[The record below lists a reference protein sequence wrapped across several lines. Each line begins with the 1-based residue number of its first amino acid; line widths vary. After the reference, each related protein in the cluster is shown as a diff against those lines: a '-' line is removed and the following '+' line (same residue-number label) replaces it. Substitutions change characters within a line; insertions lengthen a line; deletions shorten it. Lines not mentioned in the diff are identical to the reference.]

1 MKKFFNRDFI
11 CKAALLALAVLTGGG
26 AMAAPTV
33 PVGQSGADED
43 PNDGT
48 PLEGATP
55 DDLNLGVQQLGAGS
69 TASAIEEALLD
80 DDKVEEYIMQY
91 QAWKYP
97 LHTDFLSLARKS
109 PVKTKKPKHPVMGEA
124 ILEAFTKDKLENA
137 TEKANIVRLPLY
149 NNDTSIFQE
158 KSTIRVFGMTGY
170 DPDGKS
176 NGAPLMLYVT
186 ENVRGS
192 EVKVTAING
201 PLNDGGETYVPNIEA
216 GTKLRVMATALSESE
231 LRVPADNFL
240 PGFKQAYLQK
250 KACAITRTDFYERI
264 KKYVKF
270 GGQMVKDA
278 TLSNFR
284 KKCTSTLLF
293 GAPGVINKYDPVT
306 GTYEHCYFQEG
317 IVSQLPNSYQL
328 SGLPTVTDL
337 IAISR
342 MALTKYARTNIVQ
355 VYCGDLFM
363 ERLANMDF
371 SKHPDITFTS
381 VRDNLK
387 VKVGKFE
394 TNFGTLEFKLDYALS
409 ENGLAD
415 SAILIPMSEAIR
427 YIYEEKTVDHDHKN
441 DTEARDARSEYYI
454 VDDCLMLT
462 GLTAMFISPDTS
474 IIGVRSDSYG
484 IKFVSVESLEG
495 VTEKDAD
502 VVYYL
507 TQNESGYTVGPYV
520 YDNSTTSWKA
530 WEGKVIV

>member
-1 MKKFFNRDFI
+1 MKKYFNPDLI
-11 CKAALLALAVLTGGG
+11 CRMLLLALAILVGGG

-33 PVGQSGADED
+33 PVGQPGADED
-43 PNDGT
+43 PNEDN
-48 PLEGATP
+48 PLEGGMP
-55 DDLNLGVQQLGAGS
+55 DDLNMGIQQLGAGA
-69 TASAIEEALLD
+69 TGSAVEEAQLD
-80 DDKVEEYIMQY
+80 EDKVEEYIMKY

-109 PVKTKKPKHPVMGEA
+109 PVKTKKPKHPIMGEA
-124 ILEAFTKDKLENA
+124 ILEAFTKSEISNNS
-137 TEKANIVRLPLY
+137 EKANIVKLPLY
-149 NNDTSIFQE
+149 NNDTTIFQE

-170 DPDGKS
+170 DTEGHS
-176 NGAPLMLYVT
+176 TGAPLMLYVT

-192 EVKVTAING
+192 DVKVTAING
-201 PLNDGGETYVPNIEA
+201 PVNNGETYVPDIPA
-216 GTKLRVMATALSESE
+216 GTKLRVMASALSESE

-250 KACAITRTDFYERI
+250 KACAITKTDFYERI

-270 GGQMVKDA
+270 GGQMIKDA

-317 IVSQLPNSYQL
+317 IMSQLPNSYQL

-371 SKHPDITFTS
+371 SKHPEIQFTTA
-381 VRDNLK
+381 RDNLK
-387 VKVGKFE
+387 VKVAKFE

-441 DTEARDARSEYYI
+441 DSDARDAKSEYYI

-474 IIGVRSDSYG
+474 IIGVRTDSYG
-484 IKFVSVESLEG
+484 TKFVSVDSLEN
-495 VTEKDAD
+495 VEEKDQD
-502 VVYYL
+502 TVYYL
-507 TQNESGYTVGPYV
+507 TQNEGGYTVGPYT
-520 YDNSTTSWKA
+520 YDNTTTSWKA
-530 WEGKVIV
+530 WEGKMVV

>member
-1 MKKFFNRDFI
+1 MIGKLL
-11 CKAALLALAVLTGGG
+11 LLALAVIAGGG

-33 PVGQSGADED
+33 PVGQPGADDD
-43 PNDGT
+43 PNEGN
-48 PLEGATP
+48 PLEGTTP
-55 DDLNLGVQQLGAGS
+55 DDLNMGAQQLGAGA
-69 TASAIEEALLD
+69 TASAVEEAQLD
-80 DDKVEEYIMQY
+80 DARVEEYIMQY

-109 PVKTKKPKHPVMGEA
+109 PVQTKKPKHPVMGEA
-124 ILEAFTKDKLENA
+124 ILEACTKDDINNESDKS
-137 TEKANIVRLPLY
+137 NIVKLPLY

-170 DPDGKS
+170 DADGKA
-176 NGAPLMLYVT
+176 NGSPLMLYVT

-201 PLNDGGETYVPNIEA
+201 PLNDGKETYVPDIKA
-216 GTKLRVMATALSESE
+216 GTRLRVMASALSESE
-231 LRVPADNFL
+231 LRVPADNFF

-250 KACAITRTDFYERI
+250 KACAVTKTDFYERI

-317 IVSQLPNSYQL
+317 IISQIPNSYQL

-371 SKHPDITFTS
+371 TAHPEIQFSTA
-381 VRDNLK
+381 RDNLK
-387 VKVGKFE
+387 VKVAKFE

-441 DTEARDARSEYYI
+441 DSDARDAKSEYYI

-474 IIGVRSDSYG
+474 IIGVRTDSYG
-484 IKFVSVESLEG
+484 TKFVSVESLENIE
-495 VTEKDAD
+495 EKDKD
-502 VVYYL
+502 TVYYL
-507 TQNESGYTVGPYV
+507 TQNENGYTVGPYV
-520 YDNSTTSWKA
+520 YDNNDSSWKA
-530 WEGKVIV
+530 WEGEVVA